1 LKGYRQ
7 LNEHVGVY
15 NISYFSDREKDYV
28 YKARVF
34 AYGNELTGIFIAKKL
49 DDTTHR
55 VVFATEFGNK
65 LLDFEISEN
74 GFKVNSIVEEMDRKL
89 LIHILKKDFRLL
101 LRPRYQI
108 SKQLENASAKV
119 YVAKHRNDKI
129 LLFTTSDGK
138 LAKIVNASGR
148 KAKTNISFTS
158 IENTIAEQITIQHS
172 TILLKIELD
181 YMGYDS
187 K

>member
-7 LNEHVGVY
+7 LKTHVGVY
-15 NISYFSDREKDYV
+15 NVSYFSDPEKDYV

-49 DDTTHR
+49 DDSTHR

-74 GFKVNSIVEEMDRKL
+74 GFKINSIVEEMNRKL
-89 LIHILKKDFRLL
+89 LIRILEKDFRLL
-101 LRPRYQI
+101 LRPRYQF
-108 SKQLENASAKV
+108 SKQLESATEKV
-119 YVAKHRNDKI
+119 LVAKQRNDKI
-129 LLFTTSDGK
+129 LLFTTTDGK
-138 LAKIVNASGR
+138 LTKIVNTSGR
-148 KAKTNISFTS
+148 KEKINISFTS
-158 IENTIAEQITIQHS
+158 IENKIAGQITMQHKNIQ
-172 TILLKIELD
+172 LKIELD